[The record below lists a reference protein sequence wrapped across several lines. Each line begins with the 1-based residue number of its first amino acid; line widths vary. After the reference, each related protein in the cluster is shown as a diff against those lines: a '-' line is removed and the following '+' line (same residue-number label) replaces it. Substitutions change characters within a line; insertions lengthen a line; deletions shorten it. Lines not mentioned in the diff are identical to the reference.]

1 LASMASD
8 ELLERIRSIAQT
20 NYPLIKDKLSS
31 VEQVF
36 VLQLSDGGSYVI
48 RANNAS
54 ISVESGTHPG
64 PTATLI
70 TSSGDLKAI
79 LDGQMDAT
87 KAFFQGKLQIKGD
100 IFKTMALNSL
110 LKGAR

>member
-1 LASMASD
+1 MATD
-8 ELLERIRSIAQT
+8 ELLERIRSIAQA

-31 VEQVF
+31 AEQVF

-54 ISVESGTHPG
+54 IDVQPGTHPS
-64 PTATLI
+64 PTATLT

-87 KAFFQGKLQIKGD
+87 KAFFQGKVQIKGD
-100 IFKTMALNSL
+100 IFRTMALNSL

>member
-1 LASMASD
+1 MASD
-8 ELLERIRSIAQT
+8 ELLERIRSIAQR

-36 VLQLSDGGSYVI
+36 LLQLSDDGSYVI
-48 RANNAS
+48 KANNSA
-54 ISVESGTHPG
+54 ISVDPGTN
-64 PTATLI
+64 PTSTSTL
-70 TSSGDLKAI
+70 TMSSGDLKAI

-87 KAFFQGKLQIKGD
+87 KAFFQGKVQIKGD

>member
-1 LASMASD
+1 MASD
-8 ELLERIRSIAQT
+8 ELLERIRSIAQP
-20 NYPLIKDKLSS
+20 NYPLIKDKLSA

-36 VLQLSDGGSYVI
+36 VLQMSDDGSYVI
-48 RANNAS
+48 RANNAAIS
-54 ISVESGTHPG
+54 IEAGTHPA
-64 PTATLI
+64 PTATLVM
-70 TSSGDLKAI
+70 SSADLRAI

-87 KAFFQGKLQIKGD
+87 KAFFQGKVQIKGD

>member
-1 LASMASD
+1 MASD

-20 NYPLIKDKLSS
+20 NYPLVKDKLSS

-36 VLQLSDGGSYVI
+36 MLQLSDGGSYVI
-48 RANNAS
+48 KVNNVS
-54 ISVESGTHPG
+54 ISVDSGTTPA
-64 PTATLI
+64 PIATLI
-70 TSSGDLKAI
+70 MSSGDLEAI

-87 KAFFQGKLQIKGD
+87 KAFFQGTVQIKGD

>member
-1 LASMASD
+1 LATMASD
-8 ELLERIRSIAQT
+8 ELLERIRAIAQT

-36 VLQLSDGGSYVI
+36 VLQLSDGGSYII
-48 RANNAS
+48 RVNNAS
-54 ISVESGTHPG
+54 ISVDSGTHPA

-70 TSSGDLKAI
+70 TSSGDLRAI

-87 KAFFQGKLQIKGD
+87 KAFLEGKVQVRGD
-100 IFKTMALNSL
+100 IFRTLALNSL

>member
-1 LASMASD
+1 MVTD
-8 ELLERIRSIAQT
+8 DLLERIRSITQA
-20 NYPLIKDKLSS
+20 NYPSIRDKLSS

-48 RANNAS
+48 RASNAS
-54 ISVESGTHPG
+54 IAVEPGTHPS
-64 PTATLI
+64 PAATL
-70 TSSGDLKAI
+70 TTTSGDLRAI
-79 LDGQMDAT
+79 LDGQLDAT
-87 KAFFQGKLQIKGD
+87 KAFFQGKVQIKGD